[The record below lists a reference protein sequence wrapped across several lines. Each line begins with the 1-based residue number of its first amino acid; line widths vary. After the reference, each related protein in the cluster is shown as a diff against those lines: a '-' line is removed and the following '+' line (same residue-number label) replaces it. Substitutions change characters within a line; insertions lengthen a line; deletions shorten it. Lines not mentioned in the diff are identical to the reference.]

1 MASAAQRR
9 IKSISYAKYGY
20 MFIAPFFLVY
30 CFFQIWP
37 LIYTF
42 ILSFQGNQKNHGQWV
57 GLDNYTTIL
66 FGEGMA
72 AGAPDIKA
80 EFLQSLGNTFILWF
94 GNFVPQ
100 ILLSLLLAVWF
111 TDAKVKLPGK
121 GFFKVVMYMPNIITA
136 ASVAALYV
144 NLFEIGRAHV

>member
-72 AGAPDIKA
+72 AGAADI
-80 EFLQSLGNTFILWF
+80 
-94 GNFVPQ
+94 
-100 ILLSLLLAVWF
+100 
-111 TDAKVKLPGK
+111 
-121 GFFKVVMYMPNIITA
+121 
-136 ASVAALYV
+136 
-144 NLFEIGRAHV
+144 RA